1 MSNEKLKEKKFDYKW
16 VIVVLSFLMVCLSLG
31 FASSTKGLFL
41 KPVTEYLGV
50 SRSVYSIND
59 SCRYVATALINLA
72 FGSMVAKYGP
82 KKLIVAGVFS
92 LIVAMLIYSFASS
105 VYLFFVAGAFLGIG
119 FSWTSTT
126 MVGYVVNVWCRENKG
141 TIMGAILASN
151 GIGGAIAM
159 QIVSPIISSSATGYK
174 NAYLLIA
181 ATLTV
186 LLVLLVIFFKD
197 KPKNSEGE
205 LSKELG
211 KGKKKR
217 GQEWVG
223 IEFKELVKKWWFYLA
238 LVCVFFTGFVLQ
250 GITGISAAHMGDVG
264 LASAFVATVMSA
276 HSIALACFKFLTGFI
291 YDKFGLRITMSVCSI
306 AAIVVMILLSLV
318 TNSTTGMVFAM
329 CYGVLSS
336 LALPL
341 ETIMLPI
348 YASDL
353 FGQKSYGKVLGIVV
367 AVNVAGYALGSPIVN
382 LVYSLTS
389 SYMIA
394 LYGAA
399 IVMAFVIIG
408 MNVVI
413 SKAKKERIMIEK
425 ESSI

>member
-92 LIVAMLIYSFASS
+92 LIIAMLIYSFASS
-105 VYLFFVAGAFLGIG
+105 VYLFYVAGAFLGIG

-223 IEFKELVKKWWFYLA
+223 IDFKVLIKKWWFYLA